1 MNKGSSQ
8 ETRKNIALR
17 EDYIPIDERSMLDL
31 VKFTL
36 DFSEDINFYGLQNTR
51 IDNWKSFLLNDPAFI
66 LAVIATTNI
75 KELQLNPDEQ
85 PDSLNS
91 SDQHEIIKSRTLEI
105 IDVVTN
111 WYELLKRSNYNG
123 ILSSEIEKL
132 KTYSEKVSLS
142 LASNFQQPEFLREA
156 YDNILGTIVFIREK
170 ASKNFESEVLSS
182 SSHSPHIGLL
192 LSFFRLFKNVQN
204 DLNTLTK
211 KHLDYYYLK
220 ILQQQKRKLDPGSAL
235 IGMQLQR
242 GTEEFVINEGEKCEF
257 IFEGNQ
263 KYAFTTSS
271 STHIN
276 KAEISD
282 IITLYKSDNYPF
294 SYEFDDDNFSFN
306 VLYEADIR
314 KDGITTEI
322 TDLSD
327 YHNFPATLGEE
338 IRNDS
343 DENKIRLS
351 NVGILV
357 SSPALILENG
367 KQEIDLT
374 FKISPASYKMTMKM
388 FKQLINQEIT
398 EEVEKSKSGKNSL
411 DAERIKKRV
420 ITRFFNEAFVVF
432 ITDQT
437 GWKRIETIR
446 TKINDTETTLTF
458 SIKLNSSLDRLIPLD
473 RKIHVAEFDSE
484 WPCIKLLL
492 NNETQYHPYQML
504 RNMVIDYVFIKAQVS
519 EVSNLLLANSA
530 GNLDHSIPFMP
541 FGPIPTVGSY
551 LQIQNPLILQ
561 NNLYSLE
568 FFINWGG
575 LPQTI
580 NGFNDYYKAYPNEI
594 GNNSFKALISQNR
607 NLVRNS
613 GKQEQPE
620 FDLFEMENDYL
631 KNEKTI
637 SVMLDDLDFKNRIDL
652 SKKNLGETANSI
664 FIVLTNPVVAFG
676 HQIFTNVYAE
686 AALNNSRFKRRQ
698 TQLPNLPYT
707 PVIERLTANYTNTAK
722 EVMLRKQNNNASDIK
737 LIHLYPFG
745 YVQVF
750 PGSVKSQS
758 YLLPQ
763 IEHKG
768 NLLIGIKQVSPGDI
782 ISIGFELIHAVYIH
796 TAIQVP
802 EIRWQYLSNNEWIPL
817 EGFLLEDTTDGLI
830 KSGIV
835 KIEIPYAIQFDN
847 TRLTSGKF
855 WLRAAYDGK
864 EDLNSRIK
872 NVFTQAVSLI
882 SDQFVPVTTKPLR
895 PDQKVEKV
903 SFSELKGIG
912 KITGPFALE
921 INGLYE
927 NEESFYNRVSE
938 QLRHKNR
945 AVTNWD
951 VERLILDKFKNIEKV
966 RVYGR
971 NKYPRELVKGS
982 TMQIVLIP
990 KNNID
995 DGMKRRNNKVD
1006 YDTLIEVKKYIAKMV
1021 SPYVHIEVSN
1031 PVYEQLKVRC
1041 RVKFNDYQKRG
1052 SLRNRLNN
1060 ELINYLSPD
1069 IENSFIEKG
1078 FDESISKNEILNFI
1092 ESRPY
1097 VEFVTQFSVLQ
1108 LVEVQ
1113 GKYRIIDTA
1122 KVGEIREL
1130 QTISPYAILTSAQ
1143 QHHLE
1148 VIHDE
1153 ISHIPE
1159 VSGVGDLSIE
1169 SDFVISDDNGKYN

>member
-8 ETRKNIALR
+8 ETRKNTALR

-31 VKFTL
+31 MRFTL
-36 DFSEDINFYGLQNTR
+36 DFSQDLNFYGFRNTV
-51 IDNWKSFLLNDPAFI
+51 IDNWKSFLLNDPAFV
-66 LAVIATTNI
+66 LAVISTTKI
-75 KELQLNPDEQ
+75 KDLQLKVDDHAN
-85 PDSLNS
+85 SLNS
-91 SDQHEIIKSRTLEI
+91 SAQFEIIKNKTIEI
-105 IDVVTN
+105 TTVIAN
-111 WYELLKRSNYNG
+111 WQMLVKQSNYNG
-123 ILSSEIEKL
+123 ILSLDIQKL
-132 KTYSEKVSLS
+132 VAYSDEVSLA
-142 LASNFQQPEFLREA
+142 LTGNFQQLEFLREA

-170 ASKNFESEVLSS
+170 AIKNFENEILGKTN
-182 SSHSPHIGLL
+182 HSPHIGLL

-204 DLNTLTK
+204 DINTLTK
-211 KHLDYYYLK
+211 KHLDYYYFK
-220 ILQQQKRKLDPGSAL
+220 ILQQQKKKLEPGSAL
-235 IGMQLQR
+235 VGMQLQP

-257 IFEGNQ
+257 ILEGNK
-263 KYAFTTSS
+263 KYAFTTTST
-271 STHIN
+271 THIN

-294 SYEFDDDNFSFN
+294 SYEFDEDNFSFN
-306 VLYEADIR
+306 VLYEAEIR
-314 KDGITTEI
+314 KDGITNQV
-322 TDLSD
+322 TDMSD

-338 IRNDS
+338 IHGDP

-351 NVGILV
+351 NLGILV
-357 SSPALILENG
+357 SSPALILEKG

-388 FKQLINQEIT
+388 FKKLINQEIT
-398 EEVEKSKSGKNSL
+398 DEIEKSKSGKNSP

-420 ITRFFNEAFVVF
+420 ISRFFSEAFVVL

-437 GWKRIETIR
+437 GWKKIETFS
-446 TKINDTETTLTF
+446 TKINDSETSLNF
-458 SIKLNSSLDRLIPLD
+458 SIKLNSTHDNFIPLD
-473 RKIHVAEFDSE
+473 HKIHEAEFDSE

-492 NNETQYHPYQML
+492 NNETQYHPYQIL
-504 RNMVIDYVFIKAQVS
+504 RNMVIDYVLIEAKVS
-519 EVSNLLLANSA
+519 EVSNLILANSA

-541 FGPIPTVGSY
+541 FGPVPAVGSY

-561 NNLYSLE
+561 NNLNSLE

-580 NGFNDYYKAYPNEI
+580 NGFKEHYKAYSNEI
-594 GNNSFKALISQNR
+594 ENSSFKALISSNR
-607 NLVRNS
+607 SMIRTS
-613 GKQEQPE
+613 GKQDQPE
-620 FDLFEMENDYL
+620 FELFETENDYL

-637 SVMLDDLDFKNRIDL
+637 SATLDDLDFKNRIDL
-652 SKKNLGETANSI
+652 SNKKLGEVTNSI
-664 FIVLTNPVVAFG
+664 FIVLTNPGIAFG
-676 HQIFTNVYAE
+676 HQIFTTIYAD
-686 AALNNSRFKRRQ
+686 AALNNSRFRRRQ
-698 TQLPNLPYT
+698 ITLPNQPYT
-707 PVIERLTANYTNTAK
+707 PVIERLTANYSNRAK
-722 EVMLRKQNNNASDIK
+722 EVMLRKQNSKASDIT
-737 LIHLYPFG
+737 LVHLYPFG
-745 YVQVF
+745 YIQVF
-750 PGSVKSQS
+750 PGPVKSQS

-763 IEHKG
+763 IDYKG
-768 NLLIGIKQVSPGDI
+768 NLFIGLKQVNSGDI

-796 TAIQVP
+796 SAIHVP
-802 EIRWQYLSNNEWIPL
+802 EIRWQYLSNNEWLPL

-835 KIEIPYAIQFDN
+835 KIEIPYAIQFNN
-847 TRLTSGKF
+847 TQFPPGKF
-855 WLRAAYDGK
+855 WIRAAYNGV
-864 EDLNSRIK
+864 ENLNSRIK

-882 SDQFVPVTTKPLR
+882 SDQSVLDQSVPLKTV
-895 PDQKVEKV
+895 QKVEKIN
-903 SFSELKGIG
+903 FSGLKGIG
-912 KITGPFALE
+912 KIAGPFALE
-921 INGLYE
+921 MNSLYE

-938 QLRHKNR
+938 QLRHKNK

-951 VERLILDKFKNIEKV
+951 VERIILDKFKNIEKV

-971 NKYPRELVKGS
+971 NSYPRELVKGS

-1006 YDTLIEVKKYIAKMV
+1006 YFMLNEVKKYVSKMV
-1021 SPYVHIEVSN
+1021 SPYVNIEVSN

-1113 GKYRIIDTA
+1113 GKYKIIDTA
-1122 KVGEIREL
+1122 KIEEIKEL
-1130 QTISPYAILTSAQ
+1130 HTISPYAILTSAPL
-1143 QHHLE
+1143 HHLE

-1153 ISHIPE
+1153 ISQGPE
-1159 VSGVGDLSIE
+1159 ISGVGDLSIE